1 MDHDKLNNLVKI
13 KQLHPGPATSS
24 EIDSLVQRGLKKLHD
39 SKNVDF
45 VTDIVAERVQALT
58 A

>member
-13 KQLHPGPATSS
+13 KQLIAAM
-24 EIDSLVQRGLKKLHD
+24 VR
-39 SKNVDF
+39 